1 VDVAQIIVKRMDSL
15 GYRVQSVKLGS
26 DLLTSTEGEKPRT
39 VSTIDVSISR
49 SK

>member
-1 VDVAQIIVKRMDSL
+1 MDSL
-15 GYRVQSVKLGS
+15 GYRVASVKLGS
-26 DLLTSTEGEKPRT
+26 DLLSSEEGEKPRN